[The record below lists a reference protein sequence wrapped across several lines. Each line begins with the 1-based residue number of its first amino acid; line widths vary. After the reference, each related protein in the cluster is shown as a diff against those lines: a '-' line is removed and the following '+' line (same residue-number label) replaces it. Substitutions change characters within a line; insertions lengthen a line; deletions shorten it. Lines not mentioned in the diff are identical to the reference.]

1 MTQWLDEDE
10 MAAWLPLIRIV
21 HALPQAL
28 DKKLR
33 EEVGIPHNY
42 YGMLATLSSQPD
54 RTLTMGDL
62 ARLTASS
69 PSRLSH
75 AITALEQRGW
85 VSRRQCGEDKRR
97 QFVTLTDDGLATPES
112 DEGRD
117 LAELCRARAGYRL
130 GPAHPRAGPPA
141 RRDRVGDRRQRGAR
155 RGLNGRLPG
164 RNRRLSAVATLT
176 KRRNH
181 H

>member
-1 MTQWLDEDE
+1 MTEWLDEDE

-28 DKKLR
+28 DKRLR

-42 YGMLATLSSQPD
+42 YGMLATLSAQPD

-75 AITALEQRGW
+75 AIAALEQRGW
-85 VSRRQCGEDKRR
+85 VDRQQCTEDKRR
-97 QFVTLTDDGLATPES
+97 QFVTLTDAGLEVLQQVAPQHVAHVRQLVFDRLSPEQV
-112 DEGRD
+112 RQ
-117 LAELCRARAGYRL
+117 LAEIGRALVDDAEL
-130 GPAHPRAGPPA
+130 GEA
-141 RRDRVGDRRQRGAR
+141 
-155 RGLNGRLPG
+155 
-164 RNRRLSAVATLT
+164 
-176 KRRNH
+176 
-181 H
+181 

>member
-1 MTQWLDEDE
+1 MTTWLDEDE

-28 DKKLR
+28 DKLLR

-42 YGMLATLSSQPD
+42 YGMLATLSAQPD

-75 AITALEQRGW
+75 AIAALEQRGW
-85 VSRRQCGEDKRR
+85 VERQQCAEDKRR
-97 QFVTLTDDGLATPES
+97 QFVTLTEGGAAMLEEVAPSHVAHVRELIFDRLSPEQV
-112 DEGRD
+112 RQ
-117 LAELCRARAGYRL
+117 LAEIGRALVDEAEL
-130 GPAHPRAGPPA
+130 GEA
-141 RRDRVGDRRQRGAR
+141 
-155 RGLNGRLPG
+155 
-164 RNRRLSAVATLT
+164 
-176 KRRNH
+176 
-181 H
+181 

>member
-21 HALPQAL
+21 HALPQEL
-28 DKKLR
+28 DKLLR
-33 EEVGIPHNY
+33 DEVGIPHNY

-85 VSRRQCGEDKRR
+85 VVRRQCGEDKRR
-97 QFVTLTDDGLATPES
+97 QFVTLTDDGLAMLDEVAPSHVAHVRQLVFDRLTPEQV
-112 DEGRD
+112 RQ
-117 LAELCRARAGYRL
+117 LAEIGSAIVGNAEL
-130 GPAHPRAGPPA
+130 GEA
-141 RRDRVGDRRQRGAR
+141 
-155 RGLNGRLPG
+155 
-164 RNRRLSAVATLT
+164 
-176 KRRNH
+176 
-181 H
+181 

>member
-1 MTQWLDEDE
+1 VTAWLDEDE

-28 DKKLR
+28 DRKLR

-42 YGMLATLSSQPD
+42 YGMLATLSSQAD
-54 RTLTMGDL
+54 RTLTMGEL

-85 VSRRQCGEDKRR
+85 VHREQCSADKRR
-97 QFVTLTDDGLATPES
+97 QFVTLTDDGLAMLQQVAPSHVDHVRQLVFDRLTPEQV
-112 DEGRD
+112 RQ
-117 LAELCRARAGYRL
+117 LAEIGSAIVGSAEL
-130 GPAHPRAGPPA
+130 GEA
-141 RRDRVGDRRQRGAR
+141 
-155 RGLNGRLPG
+155 
-164 RNRRLSAVATLT
+164 
-176 KRRNH
+176 
-181 H
+181 

>member
-1 MTQWLDEDE
+1 MTDWLDADE

-21 HALPQAL
+21 HALPQEL
-28 DKKLR
+28 DKLLR

-42 YGMLATLSSQPD
+42 YGMLATLSGQPD

-85 VSRRQCGEDKRR
+85 VTRRQCGEDKRR
-97 QFVTLTDDGLATPES
+97 HFVTLTDDGLAMLQRVAPSHVAHVRELVFDRLTLEQVRQLAAIGAAIV
-112 DEGRD
+112 DG
-117 LAELCRARAGYRL
+117 AELGEA
-130 GPAHPRAGPPA
+130 
-141 RRDRVGDRRQRGAR
+141 
-155 RGLNGRLPG
+155 
-164 RNRRLSAVATLT
+164 
-176 KRRNH
+176 
-181 H
+181 

>member
-42 YGMLATLSSQPD
+42 YGMLATLSSQPN

-97 QFVTLTDDGLATPES
+97 QFVTLTDDGLAMLEQVAPSHVAHVRDLVFGRLTPEQV
-112 DEGRD
+112 RQ
-117 LAELCRARAGYRL
+117 LAEIGSAIVGNAEL
-130 GPAHPRAGPPA
+130 GEA
-141 RRDRVGDRRQRGAR
+141 
-155 RGLNGRLPG
+155 
-164 RNRRLSAVATLT
+164 
-176 KRRNH
+176 
-181 H
+181 

>member
-1 MTQWLDEDE
+1 MTDWLDEDE

-28 DKKLR
+28 DRKLR

-42 YGMLATLSSQPD
+42 YGMLATLSGQPD

-85 VSRRQCGEDKRR
+85 VLRRQCGEDKRR
-97 QFVTLTDDGLATPES
+97 QFVTLTDDGLAMLQQVAPSHVAHVRELVFDRLTPEQV
-112 DEGRD
+112 RQ
-117 LAELCRARAGYRL
+117 LAEIGSAIVGNAEL
-130 GPAHPRAGPPA
+130 GEA
-141 RRDRVGDRRQRGAR
+141 
-155 RGLNGRLPG
+155 
-164 RNRRLSAVATLT
+164 
-176 KRRNH
+176 
-181 H
+181 

>member
-1 MTQWLDEDE
+1 MTPWLDEDE

-42 YGMLATLSSQPD
+42 YGMLATLSAQPD

-75 AITALEQRGW
+75 AIAALERRGW
-85 VSRRQCGEDKRR
+85 VDRQQCEEDKRR
-97 QFVTLTDDGLATPES
+97 QFVRLTDDGLAMLERVAPSHVAHVRQLVFDRLSPEQV
-112 DEGRD
+112 RQ
-117 LAELCRARAGYRL
+117 LAEIGSAIVGNAEL
-130 GPAHPRAGPPA
+130 GEA
-141 RRDRVGDRRQRGAR
+141 
-155 RGLNGRLPG
+155 
-164 RNRRLSAVATLT
+164 
-176 KRRNH
+176 
-181 H
+181 